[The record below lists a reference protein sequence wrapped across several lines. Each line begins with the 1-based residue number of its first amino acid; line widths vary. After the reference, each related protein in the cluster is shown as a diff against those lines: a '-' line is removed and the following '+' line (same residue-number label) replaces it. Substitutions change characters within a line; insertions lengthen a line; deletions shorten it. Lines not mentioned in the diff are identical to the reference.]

1 MSPGEAEAYA
11 LLGGAY
17 QGQRM
22 PAQPGR
28 FLRKAVDLAPGSAR
42 YQDLLAEF
50 YRGGRKFQR
59 AVPHYLAAL
68 TASPDEVAL
77 FEGLALSYRELGRL
91 HLLRR
96 EHRKAIEAWERALR
110 LDPSNISLRRW
121 LEDLYAA
128 TS

>member
-22 PAQPGR
+22 PAQTER
-28 FLRKAVDLAPGSAR
+28 YLRKAVDLAPGSAR
-42 YQDLLAEF
+42 YQTLLADF
-50 YRGGRKFQR
+50 YRTERKPQQ
-59 AVPHYLAAL
+59 ALPHYLATL
-68 TASPDEVAL
+68 KASPDEVAL

-96 EHRKAIEAWERALR
+96 EHGKAIEAWERALR